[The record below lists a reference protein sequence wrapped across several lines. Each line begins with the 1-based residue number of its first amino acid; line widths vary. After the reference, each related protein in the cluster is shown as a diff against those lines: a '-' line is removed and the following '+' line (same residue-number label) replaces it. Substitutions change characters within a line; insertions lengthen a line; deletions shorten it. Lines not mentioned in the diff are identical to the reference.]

1 MTGFTLYGEPDS
13 GSFTPEAM
21 LALAGV
27 PVTLID
33 LDLTKLDQRKPEFL
47 AINPVG
53 RIPALITPEGTLL
66 TESVAIVLHLAE
78 RFPEAGFLP
87 PVGSIAR
94 AHAYRAMLMVAG
106 EVYPAVTREDYPE
119 RFTPTGEAADAIRAQ
134 AVKDL
139 QDAWRLVERTVI
151 TGPFVLGDTFSA
163 ADIYVTGISRFILE
177 PAWRA
182 VHVPRIEAI
191 ARHVARLPAVA
202 PVYRRHFADSDPINA
217 AFQSTRSR

>member
-1 MTGFTLYGEPDS
+1 MSAFTLYGEPDS

-21 LALAGV
+21 LALVGAS
-27 PVTLID
+27 VTLID

-53 RIPALITPEGTLL
+53 RIPALMTPEGTLL

-78 RFPEAGFLP
+78 RFPAAGFLP
-87 PVGSIAR
+87 PVGSVERAR
-94 AHAYRAMLMVAG
+94 AYRAMLMVAG

-119 RFTPTGEAADAIRAQ
+119 RFTPTGEAAEAIRAQ
-134 AVKDL
+134 AVTDL
-139 QDAWRLVERTVI
+139 QNAWALIERAIV

-163 ADIYVTGISRFILE
+163 ADLYLTGISRFILE

-182 VHVPRIEAI
+182 AHLPKIEAI

-202 PVYRRHFADSDPINA
+202 PVYRRHFALCDPVNA
-217 AFQSTRSR
+217 TPA